1 MLNIGHGHERASQI
15 SYGIGSV
22 KDKLDTL
29 GTMAEENAVN
39 FDTSTEVD
47 TKISTAIS
55 NLVDTAP

>member
-1 MLNIGHGHERASQI
+1 M
-15 SYGIGSV
+15 

-29 GTMAEENAVN
+29 GTMAEEDVVN